1 MIFSTEPVY
10 PSNPI
15 RHTDVSFH
23 HALLSSYYIYTARG
37 LSLYL
42 TSLQVIDGGIIRSV
56 DFRTLDM

>member
-42 TSLQVIDGGIIRSV
+42 TSLQVIDGGIIRAQ
-56 DFRTLDM
+56 